1 MSFFILYAGKITIC
15 RLPISS
21 CFAILE
27 LNIGKT
33 CLFCRFNVLV
43 RWPVLHVEIGTR
55 QAIANRIF
63 QLCDEHHITP
73 NGLANLSGVPQSTI
87 NSILNGKSRHP
98 GAITIRKICDG
109 LSITLGEF
117 FNTPEFDNLEQEI
130 K

>member
-63 QLCDEHHITP
+63 RLCDEHHITP

-98 GAITIRKICDG
+98 GAITIKKLCDG
-109 LSITLGEF
+109 LGITLGEF